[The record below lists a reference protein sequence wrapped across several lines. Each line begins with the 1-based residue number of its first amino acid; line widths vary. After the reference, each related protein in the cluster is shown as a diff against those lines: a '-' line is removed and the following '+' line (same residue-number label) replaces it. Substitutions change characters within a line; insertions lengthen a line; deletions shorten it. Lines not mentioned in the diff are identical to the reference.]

1 MNLRVPALLRLARDQ
16 ACANCGAQDGTVVAA
31 HSNHAEH
38 GKGRSLKAHD
48 CFTAHLCSKCHAW
61 LDQGFGRDPTGV
73 WTDSRGDKAEMFALA
88 MDKTTLRLWKSGAI
102 KVK

>member
-31 HSNHAEH
+31 HSNHVDH
-38 GKGRSLKAHD
+38 GKGWAIKAND
-48 CFTAHLCSKCHAW
+48 CFTAHLCWKCHAW
-61 LDQGFGRDPTGV
+61 LDQGKGSDPTGV
-73 WTDSRGDKAEMFALA
+73 WGDGREDKLAMFRRA

>member
-38 GKGRSLKAHD
+38 GKGAALKAHD
-48 CFTAHLCSKCHAW
+48 CFHAHLCSRCHAW
-61 LDQGFGRDPTGV
+61 LDQGTGNDPTGMY
-73 WTDSRGDKAEMFALA
+73 RGTWADKAEMFSRA
-88 MDKTTLRLWKSGAI
+88 MDRTTLRLWQSGAI